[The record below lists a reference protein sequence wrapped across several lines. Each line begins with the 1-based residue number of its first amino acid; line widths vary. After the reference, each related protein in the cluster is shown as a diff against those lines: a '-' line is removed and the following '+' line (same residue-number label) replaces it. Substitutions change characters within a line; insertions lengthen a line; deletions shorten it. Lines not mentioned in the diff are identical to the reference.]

1 MIEITRNLPDS
12 KAQIVASR
20 VIDEAY
26 SEVRQLLPDI
36 PGTIQVQYDNWY
48 LLPETGAGG
57 YAYSADT
64 LVMAYDPSFGNKQQ
78 QSRDL
83 RATVFHESFHLAQGH
98 TNDKP
103 TAHYRNALDSA
114 IYEGMASVFE
124 REYAAPSVLPGE
136 YTGESDWQLQE
147 WADSLA
153 NITMEDYTDP
163 DSGLWIK
170 WALYDKQS
178 KQRWRV
184 YKVGTWIVDRAIQQS
199 GRKILSL
206 QAERA
211 THIADLAKLF

>member
-1 MIEITRNLPDS
+1 MIEIIQNLPHS
-12 KAQIVASR
+12 KAQIEASR
-20 VIDEAY
+20 IIDDAY
-26 SEVRQLLPDI
+26 SEACQLLPNI
-36 PGTIQVQYDNWY
+36 PESIQVQYDNWY

-64 LVMAYDPSFGNKQQ
+64 LVMAYDPSFDNKQQ
-78 QSRDL
+78 QSSDL

-98 TNDKP
+98 TNNKP

-124 REYAAPSVLPGE
+124 REYATPSVLPGE
-136 YTGESDWQLQE
+136 YTGESEWQLQE

-199 GRKILSL
+199 GKDILSL
-206 QAERA
+206 QTA
-211 THIADLAKLF
+211 TAGQIADLAK